1 MRRSAALLLIV
12 ALVAGALWATGVV
25 TVKVN
30 PPTTNSASASP
41 FWQEKGG
48 EAQLAPM
55 LRIWVDLAKATR
67 PAVVNVSTTQKAK
80 ARGPLSEDFFRRFF
94 ERGPRDGETPRGRQ
108 SLGSGVIASPDG
120 YIVTNVHV
128 VADADEIV
136 VRLGDHRE
144 YKAKV
149 VGLDPRT
156 DVALLKIEGSN
167 LPALP
172 FGDSDR
178 LEVGEPVM
186 AIGNPFGLEQTV
198 TSGIVS
204 AKERFIGSG
213 PYDDFIQTDAS
224 VNPGNSGGPLV
235 DTRGTLVGI
244 NTAIFSQ
251 TGGSVGIGFAIPV
264 NLAKDVLRQLK
275 ANGKVVRGYLG
286 VAVAPVTPEAG
297 RAAKLDGARGALVA
311 EVVAGSP
318 AASAGLKPGDV
329 ILGFQN
335 EPIQNPIDLTRR
347 VAGTPPGSKVAL
359 RVVRGGSETTVE
371 TKLGQLKD
379 TAPTTSAP
387 ER

>member
-1 MRRSAALLLIV
+1 
-12 ALVAGALWATGVV
+12 
-25 TVKVN
+25 
-30 PPTTNSASASP
+30 
-41 FWQEKGG
+41 
-48 EAQLAPM
+48 
-55 LRIWVDLAKATR
+55 
-67 PAVVNVSTTQKAK
+67 
-80 ARGPLSEDFFRRFF
+80 
-94 ERGPRDGETPRGRQ
+94 
-108 SLGSGVIASPDG
+108 
-120 YIVTNVHV
+120 
-128 VADADEIV
+128 
-136 VRLGDHRE
+136 
-144 YKAKV
+144 
-149 VGLDPRT
+149 
-156 DVALLKIEGSN
+156 
-167 LPALP
+167 
-172 FGDSDR
+172 
-178 LEVGEPVM
+178 
-186 AIGNPFGLEQTV
+186 
-198 TSGIVS
+198 IVS

-275 ANGKVVRGYLG
+275 ENGKVVRGYLG
-286 VAVAPVTPEAG
+286 VAVAPVTPETG
-297 RAAKLDGARGALVA
+297 RAAKLDAARGALVA
-311 EVVAGSP
+311 EVIVGSP

-335 EPIQNPIDLTRR
+335 EPIQNPVDLTRR

-359 RVVRGGSETTVE
+359 RVARGGNETTVE

>member
-1 MRRSAALLLIV
+1 
-12 ALVAGALWATGVV
+12 
-25 TVKVN
+25 
-30 PPTTNSASASP
+30 
-41 FWQEKGG
+41 
-48 EAQLAPM
+48 
-55 LRIWVDLAKATR
+55 
-67 PAVVNVSTTQKAK
+67 
-80 ARGPLSEDFFRRFF
+80 
-94 ERGPRDGETPRGRQ
+94 
-108 SLGSGVIASPDG
+108 
-120 YIVTNVHV
+120 
-128 VADADEIV
+128 
-136 VRLGDHRE
+136 
-144 YKAKV
+144 
-149 VGLDPRT
+149 
-156 DVALLKIEGSN
+156 
-167 LPALP
+167 
-172 FGDSDR
+172 
-178 LEVGEPVM
+178 M

-275 ANGKVVRGYLG
+275 ENGKVVRGYLG